1 MAEESKDCPALQ
13 SSVFKTLL
21 SAWSEMFRVW
31 RQKRHDCRQ
40 LNLLSDSGLKDLAI
54 DRSEI
59 PSIVHAG
66 TNERRRNHG
75 D

>member
-1 MAEESKDCPALQ
+1 MSA
-13 SSVFKTLL
+13 SSEK
-21 SAWSEMFRVW
+21 FRVF
-31 RQKRHDCRQ
+31 RQKRHYCRQ
-40 LNLLSDSGLKDLAI
+40 LTLLSDSGLKDLAI

>member
-1 MAEESKDCPALQ
+1 
-13 SSVFKTLL
+13 
-21 SAWSEMFRVW
+21 MFRVW
-31 RQKRHDCRQ
+31 RQKRQDRRQ
-40 LNLLSDSGLKDLAI
+40 LNLLSDDGLKDLAI

-66 TNERRRNHG
+66 ANERRRNHG